1 MWTDINQDFS
11 ILHLCFAVFLLIEL
25 HNCFG
30 EYGTESRI
38 LVKSKVISTLP
49 LIYVTSITKET
60 DLP

>member
-1 MWTDINQDFS
+1 M
-11 ILHLCFAVFLLIEL
+11 CFAVFLLIEL

-49 LIYVTSITKET
+49 LIYITSITKET